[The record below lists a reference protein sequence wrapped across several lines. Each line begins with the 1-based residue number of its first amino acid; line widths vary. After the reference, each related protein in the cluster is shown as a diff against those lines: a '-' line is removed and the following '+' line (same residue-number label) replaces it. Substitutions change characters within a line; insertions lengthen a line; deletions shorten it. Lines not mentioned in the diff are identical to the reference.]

1 MIRLVPLDLPN
12 LRRLAAGEPGD
23 FAGMTVHEGGPPPRH
38 VAARALAQLE
48 AGTPAAWCVPYLIVP
63 ASRDAVL
70 GGCGFKTAP
79 VDGSVEISYGVAK
92 SQRGR
97 GIATAAVGELLRL
110 AADSGVVRE
119 VVAHVLP
126 DNVASSRVVARL
138 GFAPGP
144 AFVDTDGAT
153 VVRWAW
159 RLAGGGSE
167 RQRGSGLNDAP

>member
-1 MIRLVPLDLPN
+1 MIELVLLDLPD

-23 FAGMTVHEGGPPPRH
+23 FAGMTVHDGGPPPRH

-48 AGTPAAWCVPYLIVP
+48 AGTPAPWCVPYLIVP
-63 ASRDAVL
+63 ASRDAIL

-110 AADSGVVRE
+110 ATASGVVRE

-126 DNVASSRVVARL
+126 DNAASSRVVARL
-138 GFAPGP
+138 GFEPGP

-159 RLAGGGSE
+159 RVAADGSG
-167 RQRGSGLNDAP
+167 RQREGGLNAVS